1 MKISFNW
8 LKDYIEIN
16 EPIQETADLLTMS
29 GLEVEG
35 ITKFEEVKGGLS
47 GLLIGVVTE
56 CQKHPEADRLKI
68 TSVDV
73 GTNDPLSIVCGAPN
87 VAAGQKV
94 VVAPIGTTIYPVK
107 GDPFKLKRAKIR
119 GAVSEGMICAEDEIG
134 LGTEHQGIMILDTDL
149 KPGSPANEY
158 FKTTTDQI
166 IEIGLT
172 PNRSDAI
179 SHIGVARDLK
189 AILNRPLRWPQLDTP
204 VPDNPKPDV
213 KVRVENQQACPR
225 YSGLSFRNIKVSPS
239 PIWLQNKL
247 KSIGITPINNIVDIT
262 NYVMHEMG
270 QPMHAF
276 DANAIAGNEIVVKTL
291 SEGTSFVTLDEKKR
305 KLKSSDLMICDGEE
319 NGMCIAGVFGGINS
333 GVTNQTTRIFLESAC
348 FSADYVRKTS
358 QYHGL
363 KTDASFRFERG
374 TDPNLTIKALKRA
387 AALFKELAG
396 GTIQGDIIDVY
407 PEVIKPCK
415 VQVSFFN
422 IDRLIGQS
430 IAKSDVMRILGN
442 LDFEIEEED
451 QSGFIAMVPTYR
463 TDVTR
468 EADVIEEIL
477 RIYGYNNIELSEHYG
492 SDYLADFPL
501 VDQDRSRFGLS
512 KMLAAQG
519 FYEIYTNS
527 LTKPDYTANNPEFDE
542 RRNVE
547 IINKLSE
554 DLGVLRQTLLFTGL
568 ECLAHNINHRQ
579 NNLKLFEFGKTYKVA
594 SAELNGLNR
603 YQEDKLLALFMT
615 GNNQED
621 SWMDQTRELEFHD
634 LSLVIHKIL
643 DKFNLN
649 AYNSRVIQNNIF
661 EYGLSITISD
671 KSLARFG
678 KLTSKVCAQADIK
691 PSVFYAEID
700 WELLLKQPKDNI
712 VFSEVSRY
720 PEVRRDL
727 SLVLDKHV
735 TFSEIEEL
743 ALNTERQI
751 LRRINVFD
759 VYEGEKIGKDKKAYA
774 LSFILQ
780 DRNKTLTDKIIDNC
794 MSRLMQTFQQNLGA
808 FIRT

>member
-16 EPIQETADLLTMS
+16 EPVQEIADLLTMS

-35 ITKFEEVKGGLS
+35 ITKFEEVTGGLS
-47 GLLIGVVTE
+47 GLLIGVVNE
-56 CQKHPEADRLKI
+56 CKKHPEADRLKI

-107 GDPFKLKRAKIR
+107 GDSFKLKRAKIR
-119 GAVSEGMICAEDEIG
+119 GTVSEGMICAEDEIG

-149 KPGSPANEY
+149 KPGTPANEY
-158 FKTTTDQI
+158 FKTSTDQI

-189 AILNRPLRWPQLDTP
+189 AVLNRPLKWPQLNTP
-204 VPDNPKPDV
+204 IPDSPEPDV
-213 KVRVENQQACPR
+213 GVRVENQEACPR
-225 YSGLSFRNIKVSPS
+225 YSGLSFRNIKVCPS
-239 PIWLQNKL
+239 PNWLQNKL

-276 DANAIAGNEIVVKTL
+276 DADAIAGNEIVVKTL

-348 FSADYVRKTS
+348 FSADYVRKTA

-422 IDRLIGQS
+422 IDRLIGQF
-430 IAKSDVMRILGN
+430 IPKSDVMRILGN
-442 LDFEIEEED
+442 LDFEIEQED

-542 RRNVE
+542 HRNVE

-579 NNLKLFEFGKTYKVA
+579 NNLKLFEFGKTYKMA
-594 SAELNGLNR
+594 SAGLNGLNK
-603 YQEDKLLALFMT
+603 YQEGKYLALFMT

-643 DKFNLN
+643 EKFNLSS
-649 AYNSRVIQNNIF
+649 YNSMVIQNNIF
-661 EYGLSITISD
+661 EYGLSVTISD

-678 KLTSKVCAQADIK
+678 KLTTKVCAQADIK

-735 TFSEIEEL
+735 TFSEIEKL
-743 ALNTERQI
+743 ALSTERQI
-751 LRRINVFD
+751 LLRINVFD
-759 VYEGEKIGKDKKAYA
+759 VYEGEKIGKDKKSYA

-780 DRNKTLTDKIIDNC
+780 DKKKTLTDKIIDNC
-794 MSRLMQTFQQNLGA
+794 MSRLMRTFQQNLGA